1 MDNWE
6 KRNETSFSKK
16 WKTWKT
22 LNMEYIIDADIKQAK
37 KKEWVAFEIKN
48 LAEYHD
54 LNSAVYSELA

>member
-37 KKEWVAFEIKN
+37 KKN
-48 LAEYHD
+48 G
-54 LNSAVYSELA
+54 